1 MKKLK
6 CSVCGAEWML
16 PDEVVL
22 KNCPNPDCLALLD
35 EEGQND
41 HWAYHLSQ
49 DINHYPWVFL
59 PKFPIFVRT
68 PVIMDQGPL
77 HAEGQGLGKHT

>member
-1 MKKLK
+1 M
-6 CSVCGAEWML
+6 S
-16 PDEVVL
+16 
-22 KNCPNPDCLALLD
+22 
-35 EEGQND
+35 
-41 HWAYHLSQ
+41 LSQ
-49 DINHYPWVFL
+49 LLVLTVAPGVPWLVDELYQSLPVFTDVHYPWVFL